1 MSQPTR
7 HEQILDIVKI
17 QGFVLT
23 DDLAQQMEVSP
34 QTIRRDLNHLAKEGR
49 ILRHHGG
56 ASLISSTENVNYNQ
70 RKVMYLKEKQQIA
83 SRVASHIPDG
93 SSIFLDIGTT
103 SEAIAQALINHRELR
118 IVTNNLN
125 VAATLIS
132 RPDFQVVI
140 AGGEVRNRDAGIIG
154 EQTCD
159 FISQFRLDFGIV
171 TCSGIDDDGSLL
183 DFDYH
188 EARIAKAIIAHS
200 RSVYLPSDH
209 SKFGRNAMVDLAKI
223 NQFDIVFSDQP
234 APEPIQ
240 RYMEQH
246 DVEFQLCN

>member
-1 MSQPTR
+1 MAQPTR
-7 HEQILDIVKI
+7 HDRILDIVKRK
-17 QGFVLT
+17 GFVMT
-23 DDLAQQMEVSP
+23 DDLAQQMDVSP
-34 QTIRRDLNHLAKEGR
+34 QTIRRDLNHLGKHGK

-56 ASLISSTENVNYNQ
+56 ASLISSTENVNYTQ
-70 RKVMYLKEKQQIA
+70 RKVMYLAEKKRIA
-83 SRVASHIPDG
+83 TKVASHIPDG
-93 SSIFLDIGTT
+93 ASIFLDIGTT
-103 SEAIAQALINHRELR
+103 SEAIAQALLDHKELR

-132 RPDFQVVI
+132 RPDFKVVI

-188 EARIAKAIIAHS
+188 EARIAQAIITHS
-200 RSVYLPSDH
+200 RSVYLPTDH
-209 SKFGRNAMVDLAKI
+209 SKFGRSAMVDLAKI
-223 NQFDIVFSDQP
+223 KQFDILFCNQMV
-234 APEPIQ
+234 PEPIQ

-246 DVEFQLCN
+246 EVEFQLCN